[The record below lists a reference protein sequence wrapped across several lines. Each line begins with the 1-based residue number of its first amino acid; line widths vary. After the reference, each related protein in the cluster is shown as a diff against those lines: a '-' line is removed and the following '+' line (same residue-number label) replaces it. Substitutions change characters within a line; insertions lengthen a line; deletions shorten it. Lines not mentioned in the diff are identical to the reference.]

1 MSMTSKRTLAALSV
15 GGVVS
20 GIAFTIYLTQTI
32 FAPIIEEAYWVPEN
46 GFIGIIAWLVLYVI
60 LALLVAPASFH
71 KFVSG
76 VLFGF
81 WGGWVIAFV
90 GAFLGSILPF
100 WLTQKYLYQRV
111 ERKLENRPVLSAIKK
126 AVSEDGLTCVF
137 LTRTS
142 VVIP

>member
-32 FAPIIEEAYWVPEN
+32 FAPIIEEAYWFPEN
-46 GFIGIIAWLVLYVI
+46 GFIGIIAWLILYVI

-81 WGGWVIAFV
+81 WGGWVIA
-90 GAFLGSILPF
+90 
-100 WLTQKYLYQRV
+100 
-111 ERKLENRPVLSAIKK
+111 LSLIH
-126 AVSEDGLTCVF
+126 
-137 LTRTS
+137 
-142 VVIP
+142 I